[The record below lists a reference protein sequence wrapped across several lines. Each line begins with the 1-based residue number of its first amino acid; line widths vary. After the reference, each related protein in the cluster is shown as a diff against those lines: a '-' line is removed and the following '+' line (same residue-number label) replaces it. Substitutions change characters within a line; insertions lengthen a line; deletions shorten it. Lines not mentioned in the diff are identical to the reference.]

1 MILEGTQLVNNDHV
15 KIKRHSAAFN
25 EPLHILTVDDVEVC
39 LLPECRKPLFTAAQH
54 QTVIQPLKVI
64 PLGDLGSPAIL
75 AYTNRGDD
83 QYLAYLKLVKHEVV
97 QCCQGDAR
105 GDANLE
111 SLSQFGLEAET
122 RLHEVGFASNRA
134 SAMAR

>member
-1 MILEGTQLVNNDHV
+1 MILETGKLVNNDHV
-15 KIKRHSAAFN
+15 KIKWHSAAFN

-64 PLGDLGSPAIL
+64 PLGDLGGPTIL
-75 AYTNRGDD
+75 TYTNRGDD

-97 QCCQGDAR
+97 QRRQGDA
-105 GDANLE
+105 GLAE
-111 SLSQFGLEAET
+111 SAFQQDC
-122 RLHEVGFASNRA
+122 RLWVCFDEVHSELLIVMGFVFHQ
-134 SAMAR
+134 